1 MTQHITRRPLLLGL
15 PLAAAFATYAQ
26 AQGTDAQAED
36 ARLLAFLDKA
46 FDEVVALSPEAMTGL
61 GLKTDNDKLND
72 YTDAARTRMLALY
85 ERHLKEMKAQFKA
98 ERLTH
103 SGQLSY
109 QLFERTVATARE
121 NYRWRWYNFPI
132 STNGT
137 PAGNLPVMLINRH
150 RVDNAQDARAYIS
163 RLTQVERVM
172 SEVAAN
178 VREQARQGIV
188 PPKMV
193 FTPARGD
200 ARAVLAGAPFT
211 SGADTPV
218 FADFKAKVAKLQI
231 ADAEKT
237 ALVAEASAALT
248 GPFKR
253 GYDTFFAVLDE
264 IEPLA
269 KSNDGAWRLPD
280 GAAYYASR
288 LRFSTTTN
296 LTADQ
301 IHQIGLDQVRA
312 IHAEM
317 EALKPRL
324 GFTGS
329 LQELFKHVRT
339 APELKYPNTDA
350 GREQYLADGRAAIAL
365 AMREAPKFFHRL
377 PKAPLEVRAVEKWRQ
392 ETAAVAFYNAPTLDG
407 TRPGIYYVNLADM
420 NEVQKPQGQA
430 IAFHEG
436 APGHHFQIALAQE
449 LPGVPKFRRTG
460 GYGVYSEGW
469 GLYSERL
476 AKEMGGYQEPYSE
489 FGMLS
494 LQLWRAIRL
503 VVDTG
508 VHHKRW
514 SREQTVS
521 YFRDNSPNS
530 ERDINKEVDR
540 YINNPGQATS
550 YMIGQLEIA
559 KLRAKATKALGA
571 RFDIRDFHDAVLAN
585 GGLPLEVLAQEV
597 DRYIAGKAAV

>member
-1 MTQHITRRPLLLGL
+1 MTQMITRRPLLLGL
-15 PLAAAFATYAQ
+15 PLAAFVATASQ
-26 AQGTDAQAED
+26 AQTPDLQAED

-46 FDEVVALSPEAMTGL
+46 FDEALALSPEGMTGL
-61 GLKTDNDKLND
+61 GLKTDNNKLND
-72 YTDAARTRMLALY
+72 YTDAGRAKALALL
-85 ERHLKEMKAQFKA
+85 ERQLVQMKAEF
-98 ERLTH
+98 RLDRLSH
-103 SGQLSY
+103 AGQLSF
-109 QLFERTVATARE
+109 QLFERRVATARE
-121 NYRWRWYNFPI
+121 NHRWRWYSFPI

-137 PAGNLPVMLINRH
+137 PAGALPVMLINRH
-150 RVDNAQDARAYIS
+150 RVDTVADARAYVA
-163 RLTQVERVM
+163 RLVEVERVM
-172 SEVAAN
+172 KEVAAN
-178 VREQARQGIV
+178 VREQARMGIV

-193 FTPARGD
+193 FAPARGD
-200 ARAVLAGAPFT
+200 AQAVLAGAPFT
-211 SGADTPV
+211 SGTDTPV
-218 FADFKAKVAKLQI
+218 FADFKTKVGKLTASD
-231 ADAEKT
+231 ADKA

-253 GYDTFFAVLDE
+253 GYDVFFSVLDE

-288 LRFSTTTN
+288 LRFSTTTD

-301 IHQIGLDQVRA
+301 IHRIGLDQVRA

-324 GFTGS
+324 NFSGS
-329 LQELFKHVRT
+329 LPELFKHVRT
-339 APELKYPNTDA
+339 APELKYPNTEA
-350 GREQYLADGRAAIAL
+350 GREQYLTDARAAIAL

-377 PKAPLEVRAVEKWRQ
+377 PKAALEVRAVEKWRQ

-407 TRPGIYYVNLADM
+407 SRPGIYYVNLADM
-420 NEVQKPQGQA
+420 NEVQKPQGEA

-476 AKEMGGYQEPYSE
+476 AKEMGGYQEPYAE

-508 VHHKRW
+508 LHAKRW
-514 SREQTVS
+514 SREQAVS

-559 KLRAKATKALGA
+559 KLRAKATKALGT

-585 GGLPLEVLAQEV
+585 GGLPLDILANEV
-597 DRYIAGKAAV
+597 DRYIATKGG

>member
-1 MTQHITRRPLLLGL
+1 MTQMITRRPLLLGL
-15 PLAAAFATYAQ
+15 PMAALVATQAQ
-26 AQGTDAQAED
+26 AQTADTQAED

-46 FDEVVALSPEAMTGL
+46 FDESLALSPEGMTGL
-61 GLKTDNDKLND
+61 GLKTDNNKLND
-72 YTDAARTRMLALY
+72 YTDAGRAKALALA
-85 ERHLKEMKAQFKA
+85 ESHLARMKAEFQPS
-98 ERLTH
+98 RLSH
-103 SGQLSY
+103 AGQLSY
-109 QLFERTVATARE
+109 QLFERSVANQRE
-121 NYRWRWYNFPI
+121 NYRWRRYFFPI

-150 RVDNAQDARAYIS
+150 RVDNVADARAYVA
-163 RLTQVERVM
+163 RLAEVERVM
-172 SEVAAN
+172 GEVAVN
-178 VREQARQGIV
+178 VREQARMGIV

-200 ARAVLAGAPFT
+200 AKAVLVGAPFT

-218 FADFKAKVAKLQI
+218 FADFKAKVARLQI
-231 ADAEKT
+231 PDAEKA
-237 ALVAEASAALT
+237 ALTAEASAALT

-253 GYDTFFAVLDE
+253 GYDVFFALLDE
-264 IEPLA
+264 IEPQA

-280 GAAYYASR
+280 GDAYYASR
-288 LRFSTTTN
+288 LRFSTTTD

-301 IHQIGLDQVRA
+301 IHKIGLEQVRA
-312 IHAEM
+312 IHTEM

-324 GFTGS
+324 GFTGCM
-329 LQELFKHVRT
+329 QDLFKHVRT

-350 GREQYLADGRAAIAL
+350 GREQYLADGRATIAL

-407 TRPGIYYVNLADM
+407 SRPGIYYVNLADM
-420 NEVQKPQGQA
+420 NEVQKPQGEA

-476 AKEMGGYQEPYSE
+476 AKEMGGYKDAYAE

-503 VVDTG
+503 VTDTG
-508 VHHKRW
+508 LHAKRW
-514 SREQTVS
+514 SREQAVA

-530 ERDINKEVDR
+530 ERDINKEIDR

-559 KLRAKATKALGA
+559 KLRAKATTTLGA
-571 RFDIRDFHDAVLAN
+571 KFDIRDFHDAVLAN
-585 GGLPLEVLAQEV
+585 GGLPLDVLAQEV
-597 DRYIAGKAAV
+597 DRYIAQKAKA

>member
-1 MTQHITRRPLLLGL
+1 MTQMITRRPLLLGL
-15 PLAAAFATYAQ
+15 PMAALVATQAQ
-26 AQGTDAQAED
+26 AQTADTQAED

-46 FDEVVALSPEAMTGL
+46 FDESLALSPEGMTGL
-61 GLKTDNDKLND
+61 GLKTDNNKLND
-72 YTDAARTRMLALY
+72 YTDAGRAKVLALS
-85 ERHLKEMKAQFKA
+85 ESHLAKMKAEFQPS
-98 ERLTH
+98 RLSH
-103 SGQLSY
+103 AGQLSY
-109 QLFERTVATARE
+109 QLFERSVANQRE
-121 NYRWRWYNFPI
+121 NYRWRRYFFPI

-137 PAGNLPVMLINRH
+137 PAGNIPVMLINRH
-150 RVDNAQDARAYIS
+150 RVDNAADARAYVA
-163 RLTQVERVM
+163 RLAEVERVM
-172 SEVAAN
+172 GEVAVN
-178 VREQARQGIV
+178 VREQARMGIV

-193 FTPARGD
+193 FAPARGD
-200 ARAVLAGAPFT
+200 AKAVLVGAPFT

-218 FADFKAKVAKLQI
+218 FADFKTKVAKLQI
-231 ADAEKT
+231 PDAEKA
-237 ALVAEASAALT
+237 ALIAEASAALT

-253 GYDTFFAVLDE
+253 GYDVFFALLDE

-280 GAAYYASR
+280 GDAYYASR
-288 LRFSTTTN
+288 LRFSTTTD

-301 IHQIGLDQVRA
+301 IHKIGLDQVRA

-329 LQELFKHVRT
+329 LQDLFKHVRT

-350 GREQYLADGRAAIAL
+350 GREQYLADGRATIAL

-407 TRPGIYYVNLADM
+407 SRPGIYYVNLADM
-420 NEVQKPQGQA
+420 NEVQKPQGEA

-476 AKEMGGYQEPYSE
+476 AKEMGGYKDAYAE

-503 VVDTG
+503 VTDTG
-508 VHHKRW
+508 LHAKRW
-514 SREQTVS
+514 SREQAVA

-530 ERDINKEVDR
+530 ERDINKEIDR

-559 KLRAKATKALGA
+559 KLRAKATKTLGA
-571 RFDIRDFHDAVLAN
+571 KFDIRDFHDAVLAN
-585 GGLPLEVLAQEV
+585 GGLPLGVLAQEV
-597 DRYIAGKAAV
+597 DRYIAQKAKA